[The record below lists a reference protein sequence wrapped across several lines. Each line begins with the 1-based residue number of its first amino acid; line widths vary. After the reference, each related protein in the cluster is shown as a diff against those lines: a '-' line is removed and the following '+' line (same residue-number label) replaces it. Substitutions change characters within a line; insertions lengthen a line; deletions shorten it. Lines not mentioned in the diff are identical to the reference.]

1 MQYNPSMNGDENML
15 SVVIPVYN
23 EEKRIKENISEI
35 CKYLEKYEYELIL
48 VDDGS
53 KDRTWQ
59 LVKELHNENTKI
71 KGIRFSRN
79 FGKEIALC
87 AGVDYT
93 KGDAVITM
101 DSDLQHDPKYIDDLV
116 TEWRAGN
123 KIVECIRKNRAR
135 QSLGYRL
142 FAGSF
147 YKLMK
152 KFTNLDLSNS
162 LDYKIMDRQVVEDIK
177 KLNESNVFFR
187 GLVEWVGY
195 EKKQIEVEIKERVGD
210 KSKFSFKSLTRLAT
224 TAITSFSSSL
234 LNFVTIL
241 GVVFMIG
248 AIILGIHTLW
258 NKIFGHA
265 VDGFTTVIILLLIV
279 GSCIL
284 FALGIIGM
292 YIARIYSEVKARPRY
307 LVSETINE

>member
-1 MQYNPSMNGDENML
+1 MI

-23 EEKRIKENISEI
+23 EEKRIIENIKEI
-35 CKYLEKYEYELIL
+35 CTYLEKYEYEMIL

-53 KDRTWQ
+53 KDNTWQ
-59 LVKELHNENTKI
+59 LVKQLHNENVRI

-101 DSDLQHDPKYIDDLV
+101 DSDLQHDPKYIDELIE
-116 TEWRAGN
+116 EWRNGY
-123 KIVECIRKNRAR
+123 KIVECVRNNRVDK
-135 QSLGYRL
+135 SIGYKI
-142 FAGSF
+142 FAESF
-147 YKLMK
+147 YNVLKKL
-152 KFTNLDLSNS
+152 TNLELNNS
-162 LDYKIMDRQVVEDIK
+162 LDYKILDRKVVEDIK
-177 KLNESNVFFR
+177 KLNENNVFFR

-195 EKKQIEVEIKERVGD
+195 EKKQLHIDVRQREGD
-210 KSKFSFKSLTRLAT
+210 TSKFSLKSLSKLAI

-234 LNFVTIL
+234 LNLVLIL
-241 GVVFMIG
+241 SGLFMIV
-248 AIILGIHTLW
+248 AVVLGLHTLW

-265 VDGFTTVIILLLIV
+265 IGGFTTVIILLLIT

-284 FALGIIGM
+284 FSLGIIGL
-292 YIARIYSEVKARPRY
+292 YVARIYNEVKCRPRY
-307 LVSETINE
+307 IVSEEINN

>member
-1 MQYNPSMNGDENML
+1 ML

-23 EEKRIKENISEI
+23 EEKRIKENINEI
-35 CKYLEKYEYELIL
+35 CKYLEKYEYELVL

-59 LVKELHNENTKI
+59 LVKELHSENEKI
-71 KGIRFSRN
+71 KGVRFSRN

-116 TEWRAGN
+116 KEWEAGA
-123 KIVECIRKNRAR
+123 KIVECVRKNRKK
-135 QSLGYRL
+135 QSLKYKI

-147 YKLMK
+147 YKIMK
-152 KFTNLDLSNS
+152 KFTNLDLANS
-162 LDYKIMDRQVVEDIK
+162 LDYKIMDRKVVEDIK
-177 KLNESNVFFR
+177 KLNENNVFFR
-187 GLVEWVGY
+187 GFVEWVGY
-195 EKKQIEVEIKERVGD
+195 DKKQIEVDIRERVGD
-210 KSKFSFKSLTRLAT
+210 TSKFSFRSLTRLAM

-234 LNFVTIL
+234 LNIVTIL
-241 GVVFMIG
+241 GGIFMIG
-248 AIILGIHTLW
+248 AIILGVHTIW

-284 FALGIIGM
+284 FSLGIIGT
-292 YIARIYSEVKARPRY
+292 YIARIYNEVKARPRY
-307 LVSETINE
+307 IVSETAEK

>member
-1 MQYNPSMNGDENML
+1 MI

-23 EEKRIKENISEI
+23 EDKKMTENIKEI
-35 CKYLEKYEYELIL
+35 CKYLEKYEYEMIL

-59 LVKELHNENTKI
+59 LIKELNKENEKI

-87 AGVDYT
+87 AGIDYA

-101 DSDLQHDPKYIDDLV
+101 DSDLQHDPKYIDELI
-116 TEWRAGN
+116 ENWQNGS
-123 KIVECIRKNRAR
+123 KIVECIRKNREK
-135 QSLGYRL
+135 QSTGYKI
-142 FAGSF
+142 FANTF
-147 YKLMK
+147 YNVLKKL
-152 KFTNLDLSNS
+152 TNLELANS
-162 LDYKIMDRQVVEDIK
+162 LDYKILDRQVVEDIK
-177 KLNESNVFFR
+177 KLNENNVFFR

-195 EKKQIEVEIKERVGD
+195 EKKQIEVEIKQRKGD
-210 KSKFSFKSLTRLAT
+210 TSKFSFKSLSRLAI

-234 LNFVTIL
+234 LNLVLIL
-241 GVVFMIG
+241 GGIFMFG
-248 AIILGIHTLW
+248 AVILGFHTLW

-265 VDGFTTVIILLLIV
+265 IDGFTTVIILLLIT

-284 FALGIIGM
+284 SSLGIIGM
-292 YIARIYSEVKARPRY
+292 YVARIYNEVKARPRY
-307 LVSETINE
+307 IISEEIK

>member
-1 MQYNPSMNGDENML
+1 ML

-23 EEKRIKENISEI
+23 EEKRVKENINEI

-59 LVKELHNENTKI
+59 LVKELHSENERI
-71 KGIRFSRN
+71 KGVRFSRN

-116 TEWRAGN
+116 KEWEAGA
-123 KIVECIRKNRAR
+123 KIVECIRKNRKK
-135 QSLGYRL
+135 QSLKYKI

-147 YKLMK
+147 YKIMK
-152 KFTNLDLSNS
+152 KFTNLDLANS
-162 LDYKIMDRQVVEDIK
+162 LDYKIMDRKVVEDIK
-177 KLNESNVFFR
+177 KLNENNVFFR
-187 GLVEWVGY
+187 GFVEWVGY
-195 EKKQIEVEIKERVGD
+195 EKKQIEVEIRERVGD
-210 KSKFSFKSLTRLAT
+210 KSKFSFKSLTRLAM

-234 LNFVTIL
+234 LSLVTVL
-241 GVVFMIG
+241 GGIFMIG
-248 AIILGIHTLW
+248 AIILGVHTIW
-258 NKIFGHA
+258 NKLFGHA
-265 VDGFTTVIILLLIV
+265 VDGFTTVIVLLLIV

-284 FALGIIGM
+284 FSLGIIGT
-292 YIARIYSEVKARPRY
+292 YIARIYNEVKARPRY
-307 LVSETINE
+307 IVSETAEK